1 MHEALPLSFSN
12 NDLCMPLFL
21 KSFQLS
27 ILIEIFVIIF
37 HNVPEPMCS
46 KEIIGKF
53 LAETLFSVV
62 ILKSLGENYRSV
74 LLLSMSQ

>member
-1 MHEALPLSFSN
+1 MHEALPLSFSS
-12 NDLCMPLFL
+12 NDLHMPLFL

-27 ILIEIFVIIF
+27 FLIEIFIIIF
-37 HNVPEPMCS
+37 IMSQDSCGS
-46 KEIIGKF
+46 KEIIGKL
-53 LAETLFSVV
+53 LAETLFSVI

>member
-1 MHEALPLSFSN
+1 MHEALSLSFSN

-37 HNVPEPMCS
+37 IMSLDPCGS

-53 LAETLFSVV
+53 LAETLFSVI